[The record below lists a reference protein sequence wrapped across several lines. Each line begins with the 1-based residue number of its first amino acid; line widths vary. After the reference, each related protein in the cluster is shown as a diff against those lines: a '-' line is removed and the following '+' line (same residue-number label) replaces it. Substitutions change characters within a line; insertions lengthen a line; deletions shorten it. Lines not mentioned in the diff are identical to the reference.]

1 MTYREQDFR
10 VNSFRDIADRY
21 ANTKPIR
28 GTKIIPIGSRTR
40 KFEHIIKVSDTRY
53 DMVLDHSLTTNYYA
67 SGKYE
72 VITWE
77 MKKDIEVVT
86 IYNNGFTSVYT
97 FLDNL
102 LPHDLRFYIYG
113 GTGRQ
118 YISMNWKPKQDQG
131 YMINWVGK
139 DEGDKDYYLPKDISK
154 PIQFARKNSKW
165 QHIGTEYV
173 FRHAMTQVNKDAK
186 AEIKPYADKFYE
198 WITTVYAMLPC
209 NDWQY
214 TRKMQGELDTYMR
227 ENIEFNNVP
236 YSQQQKLEIEFYKS
250 IMRADSHP
258 MRLNLAVLWLR
269 TSDLYHYHDGA
280 KTIKDQAEASRV
292 RGHWNRWINKTLGL
306 TKNIHEAG
314 AEEVK

>member
-40 KFEHIIKVSDTRY
+40 KFEHVIKVSDTRY
-53 DMVLDHSLTTNYYA
+53 DMLLDHTLSNTNYYY
-67 SGKYE
+67 STKH
-72 VITWE
+72 VVVTWE
-77 MKKDIEVVT
+77 MQKDVEVVT
-86 IYNNGFTSVYT
+86 IHNNGETSMYT

-118 YISMNWKPKQDQG
+118 YISMNWKQSRP
-131 YMINWVGK
+131 YEWVGK
-139 DEGDKDYYLPKDISK
+139 DEGDKDYYLPKDYSK

-209 NDWQY
+209 NDWEY
-214 TRKMQGELDTYMR
+214 TRKMQGELDEYMR
-227 ENIEFNNVP
+227 EDIKFKNAP
-236 YSQQQKLEIEFYKS
+236 YSEQQKLEIELFKE
-250 IMRADSHP
+250 IMRDTNHP